1 MPTAAQ
7 AGGLSDELEPY
18 VDRAEVERFDRMG
31 ELLRA
36 QHPVPGARL
45 PERLTA
51 GPEADVPP
59 ALLPQVVL
67 AVLFGLLLLGVAAL
81 GASGSGPLGG

>member
-1 MPTAAQ
+1 MSLAGQ

-18 VDRAEVERFDRMG
+18 VDRTEVERFDRMG

-45 PERLTA
+45 AERLHA

-59 ALLPQVVL
+59 RFALQAVL

>member
-1 MPTAAQ
+1 MSPAGQ

-59 ALLPQVVL
+59 MLPLQVVL

>member
-7 AGGLSDELEPY
+7 TGGLSDELQPY
-18 VDRAEVERFDRMG
+18 VDRAEMDRFDRIG

-36 QHPVPGARL
+36 QRPGPAPDLLARVA
-45 PERLTA
+45 A
-51 GPEADVPP
+51 GPAGEAPP
-59 ALLPQVVL
+59 RLRLQVALALL
-67 AVLFGLLLLGVAAL
+67 AGLLLLGLAAL

>member
-1 MPTAAQ
+1 LPASQ

-18 VDRAEVERFDRMG
+18 VDRAERGRFDRMG

-36 QHPVPGARL
+36 QRPTPRPDVL
-45 PERLTA
+45 ERVAA
-51 GPEADVPP
+51 GPEGEVPAGLGFRVAL
-59 ALLPQVVL
+59 ALLSG
-67 AVLFGLLLLGVAAL
+67 LFLLGLSLL

>member
-1 MPTAAQ
+1 MSPPGQ

-18 VDRAEVERFDRMG
+18 VDRAEIERFDRMG

-59 ALLPQVVL
+59 TLLPQVVL
-67 AVLFGLLLLGVAAL
+67 AMLFGLLLLGVAAL

>member
-1 MPTAAQ
+1 MSPAGQ

-18 VDRAEVERFDRMG
+18 VDRTEVERFDRMG

-59 ALLPQVVL
+59 MLSLQVVL

-81 GASGSGPLGG
+81 GASGSGPVGG

>member
-1 MPTAAQ
+1 M
-7 AGGLSDELEPY
+7 
-18 VDRAEVERFDRMG
+18 DRAEVERFDRIG

-45 PERLTA
+45 PERLTRD
-51 GPEADVPP
+51 PRPTCP
-59 ALLPQVVL
+59 LCSQVVL

>member
-1 MPTAAQ
+1 M
-7 AGGLSDELEPY
+7 
-18 VDRAEVERFDRMG
+18 DRTEVERFDRMG
-31 ELLRA
+31 EQLRA

-45 PERLTA
+45 PERLHA
-51 GPEADVPP
+51 GPEADTPP
-59 ALLPQVVL
+59 KLPLQVVL